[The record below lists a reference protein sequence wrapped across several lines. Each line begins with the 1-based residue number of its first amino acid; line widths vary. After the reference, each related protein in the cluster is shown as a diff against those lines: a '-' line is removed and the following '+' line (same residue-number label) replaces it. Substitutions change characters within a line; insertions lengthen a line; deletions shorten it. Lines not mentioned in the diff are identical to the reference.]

1 MKNKHLP
8 AGRQVL
14 NFYFCRVMFIDTH
27 THLFLEHFSED
38 IDEVMSRA
46 IDRDIQRFYL
56 PNIDRSTFDE
66 MMALAG
72 NYPGKALPLI
82 GLHPCSVKE
91 NFEEELSFVDKKA
104 RGGGFFGIGETGID
118 LYWDKTFFEQQ
129 QESFARQIELAKE
142 LALPVIIHCRE
153 SFDEIF
159 EIVDR
164 LNDERLSGI
173 FHCFTGDLSQ
183 ANRIIDYG
191 RFKLG
196 MGGVLTFKNSGLDK
210 TIADVPLQ
218 HLVLETDSPYLAPV
232 PYRGKRNESSY
243 LIEVAKK
250 LGEIKGVSIEEVE
263 EITTDNANE
272 VFNFEEES
280 TSL

>member
-1 MKNKHLP
+1 
-8 AGRQVL
+8 
-14 NFYFCRVMFIDTH
+14 MFIDTH

-46 IDRDIQRFYL
+46 IDEDIQRFYL
-56 PNIDRSTFDE
+56 PNIDRSTFDD
-66 MMALAG
+66 MMELVG

-91 NFEEELSFVDKKA
+91 DFEEELSFVDKKA

-129 QESFARQIELAKE
+129 RESFARQIELAKE
-142 LALPVIIHCRE
+142 LALPIIIHCRE

-218 HLVLETDSPYLAPV
+218 HLVLETDSPYLAPM

-250 LGEIKGVSIEEVE
+250 LGEIKGVSIEEVAE
-263 EITTDNANE
+263 MTTDNANE
-272 VFNFEEES
+272 VFNFG
-280 TSL
+280 

>member
-1 MKNKHLP
+1 
-8 AGRQVL
+8 
-14 NFYFCRVMFIDTH
+14 MFIDTH

-91 NFEEELSFVDKKA
+91 DFEEELSFVDKKA

-129 QESFARQIELAKE
+129 RESFARQIELAKE
-142 LALPVIIHCRE
+142 LALPIIIHCRE

-210 TIADVPLQ
+210 TIVDVPLQ

-250 LGEIKGVSIEEVE
+250 LGEIKGVSIEEVA

-272 VFNFEEES
+272 VFNFG
-280 TSL
+280 

>member
-1 MKNKHLP
+1 
-8 AGRQVL
+8 
-14 NFYFCRVMFIDTH
+14 
-27 THLFLEHFSED
+27 
-38 IDEVMSRA
+38 
-46 IDRDIQRFYL
+46 
-56 PNIDRSTFDE
+56 
-66 MMALAG
+66 MMALVG

-91 NFEEELSFVDKKA
+91 DFEEELIFMDKKA

-129 QESFARQIELAKE
+129 HESFARPIEPAKA
-142 LALPVIIHCRE
+142 LALPIIIHCRE

-272 VFNFEEES
+272 VFDFEEES

>member
-1 MKNKHLP
+1 
-8 AGRQVL
+8 
-14 NFYFCRVMFIDTH
+14 MFVDTH
-27 THLFLEHFSED
+27 THLYLEKFSED

-46 IDRDIQRFYL
+46 FDIGIQRCYL
-56 PNIDRSTFDE
+56 PNIDRSTFDD
-66 MMALAG
+66 MMELVKS
-72 NYPGKALPLI
+72 YPGMALPLI

-91 NFEEELSFVDKKA
+91 DFEEELSFVDKKA

-118 LYWDKTFFEQQ
+118 LYWDKSFFKQQ
-129 QESFARQIELAKE
+129 QTSFVRQIELAKE
-142 LALPVIIHCRE
+142 LSLPVIIHCRE
-153 SFDEIF
+153 SFDETF

-183 ANRIIDYG
+183 AQRIIDYG
-191 RFKLG
+191 CFKLG

-210 TIADVPLQ
+210 TIADVPLE

-243 LIEVAKK
+243 LLEVANK
-250 LGEIKGVSIEEVE
+250 LAEIKGVSLEEVA
-263 EITTDNANE
+263 EITTHNANE
-272 VFNFEEES
+272 VFNFEEQS
-280 TSL
+280 PGL

>member
-1 MKNKHLP
+1 
-8 AGRQVL
+8 
-14 NFYFCRVMFIDTH
+14 MFIDTH

-91 NFEEELSFVDKKA
+91 DFEEELSFVDKKA

-129 QESFARQIELAKE
+129 RESFARQIELAKE
-142 LALPVIIHCRE
+142 LALPIIIHCRE

-210 TIADVPLQ
+210 TIADIPLQ
-218 HLVLETDSPYLAPV
+218 HLVLETDSPYLAPM

-250 LGEIKGVSIEEVE
+250 LGEIKGVSVEEVAE
-263 EITTDNANE
+263 MTTDNANE